1 MKAPPGAGLLSAPA
15 CSGARSG
22 LAAGVGVGKFKGGAV
37 DPMCYEQYFETEC
50 GDD

>member
-1 MKAPPGAGLLSAPA
+1 MKAPLVQDVLSAGVLVPGAV
-15 CSGARSG
+15 
-22 LAAGVGVGKFKGGAV
+22 AAGVGVGKFKGGAV

>member
-1 MKAPPGAGLLSAPA
+1 MNDEAMKAGLLSAGVLVP
-15 CSGARSG
+15 GAV
-22 LAAGVGVGKFKGGAV
+22 AAGVGVGKFKGGAV